1 MPRYFFHLHGSGAK
15 DTEGQE
21 FPNDAA
27 AREEAVAV
35 ARELSTGRHTS
46 ANERLVV
53 TNEKGEVVHE
63 ELLTPF

>member
-15 DTEGQE
+15 DTDGQE

-35 ARELSTGRHTS
+35 ARELSRNRQTS
-46 ANERLVV
+46 PGERVVV
-53 TNEKGEVVHE
+53 TNEKGEIIHE
-63 ELLTPF
+63 EPLTSF